1 MIRWC
6 APLFGAALL
15 FTGCDGDIVHQSDQ
29 PVQNGSWDRAW
40 KPEFAVDI
48 TDTINPH
55 NVFIDIRHT
64 GDYPYS
70 DLYLFITATG
80 PGTAPMRDTVDCLLA
95 DADGRW
101 YGKGQGFIFADRIEA
116 EVLYQLNR
124 RFPRKGRYTFQL
136 EQAMRTEKLLGVID
150 VGLSVKRVPAQGGR

>member
-1 MIRWC
+1 MK
-6 APLFGAALL
+6 
-15 FTGCDGDIVHQSDQ
+15 
-29 PVQNGSWDRAW
+29 NGTWDRAW

-48 TDTINPH
+48 TDTIDPH

-80 PGTAPMRDTVDCLLA
+80 PGMAPMRDTVDCLLA

-136 EQAMRTEKLLGVID
+136 EQAMRIEKLPGVID
-150 VGLSVKRVPAQGGR
+150 VGLSVKRAPAQGG